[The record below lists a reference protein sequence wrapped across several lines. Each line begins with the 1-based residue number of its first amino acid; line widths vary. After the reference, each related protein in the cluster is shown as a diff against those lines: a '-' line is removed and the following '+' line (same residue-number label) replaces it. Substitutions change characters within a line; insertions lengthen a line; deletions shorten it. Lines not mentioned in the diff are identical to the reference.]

1 MRTKTLLATAAISA
15 AFAIT
20 SYAQTVYSVNA
31 VGYVNVTVPA
41 GKFAILANPLN
52 QGNNTLSEVF
62 PDLAAN
68 TQIYLWG
75 ASGFG
80 SAIRKTATG
89 WLPPTAG
96 TNVVRPGQ
104 GFFVNNVAGTDLTIT
119 FVGEVP
125 QGDLVTSYPAG
136 FALLS
141 SQVPQGGKVETDLKL
156 PAKNGDQV
164 YVFTNGA
171 YLPTARRTAT
181 AWVGGVPGAPEPV
194 VGVGQ
199 GFWLNAA
206 SQGSWTRTFSVN
218 SQ

>member
-1 MRTKTLLATAAISA
+1 MRTKTLLAAAAIST

-31 VGYVNVTVPA
+31 VGYVNVTVPG
-41 GKFAILANPLN
+41 GKFAIVANPLN

-68 TQIYLWG
+68 TQIYLWTG
-75 ASGFG
+75 TGFG

-96 TNVVRPGQ
+96 TNVVNPGA

-125 QGDLVTSYPAG
+125 QGTLATSYPAG
-136 FALLS
+136 FSLLS
-141 SQVPQGGKVETDLKL
+141 SQVPQAGKVETDLKL

-171 YLPTARRTAT
+171 YLPVARRTGT
-181 AWVGGVPGAPEPV
+181 AWVGGVAGAPEPV

-206 SQGSWTRTFSVN
+206 AAGTWTRDFSVN